1 MGPIDLLF
9 HLFGFAGPAL
19 ALGLLMPLA
28 GRWAL
33 PSHRVAQGYWRQAA
47 IGAGCGL
54 LVLLAGLWWFGR
66 DGKMATYA
74 VLVLVLAAVQWMMAR
89 GWRR

>member
-9 HLFGFAGPAL
+9 HLSGFAAPAL
-19 ALGLLMPLA
+19 VLGLLMPLA
-28 GRWAL
+28 GRWLL
-33 PSHRVAQGYWRQAA
+33 PGHRVPWAYWKQAA
-47 IGAGCGL
+47 LGAGSGL

-74 VLVLVLAAVQWMMAR
+74 VLVLVLATVQWLMAR

>member
-9 HLFGFAGPAL
+9 HLSGFAAPAL

-28 GRWAL
+28 GRWLL
-33 PSHRVAQGYWRQAA
+33 PSQRAALGYWRQAA
-47 IGAGCGL
+47 VGAGSGL

-74 VLVLVLAAVQWMMAR
+74 VLVLVLATVQWLMVR

>member
-9 HLFGFAGPAL
+9 HLSGFAAPAL
-19 ALGLLMPLA
+19 VLGLLMPLA
-28 GRWAL
+28 GRWLL
-33 PSHRVAQGYWRQAA
+33 PSHRAAFPYWKQAV
-47 IGAGCGL
+47 IGAGSGVL
-54 LVLLAGLWWFGR
+54 ALLAGLWWFGR

-74 VLVLVLAAVQWMMAR
+74 VLVLVLATVQGLMAR

>member
-1 MGPIDLLF
+1 MGPIDLLI
-9 HLFGFAGPAL
+9 HLSGFAAPAL
-19 ALGLLMPLA
+19 VLGLLMPLA
-28 GRWAL
+28 GRWLLPAHRAAL
-33 PSHRVAQGYWRQAA
+33 AYWQQAA

-54 LVLLAGLWWFGR
+54 LAQLAGLWWFGR

-74 VLVLVLAAVQWMMAR
+74 VLVLVLATVQWLMAR